1 MSGPPAPP
9 ALPDVDYL
17 YGDGPRRPGELHEP
31 LALGRELQDRLVRS
45 ARRAGLPVDLTAR
58 LLIEAALLVGDLEAL
73 GAPDAAQELDVVAA
87 RARVER
93 RMSAAEAD
101 YLRSLGLR
109 RWAPGPGATIP
120 VRLVGRLASIDV
132 AAALDGDATRAV
144 AWEAAALLQART
156 MLEWGL
162 AVILRTR

>member
-9 ALPDVDYL
+9 ALPDVAYL

-31 LALGRELQDRLVRS
+31 LPLGPEAQDRLLRS

-58 LLIEAALLVGDLEAL
+58 LLIEAALLVGDLKAL
-73 GAPDAAQELDVVAA
+73 GAGDAAKELDVAA
-87 RARVER
+87 AGARVER

-101 YLRSLGLR
+101 YLRRLGVC
-109 RWAPGPGATIP
+109 RWAPSPGAAIP
-120 VRLVGRLASIDV
+120 VRLIGRLASLDV
-132 AAALDGDATRAV
+132 ASSLDGDATRAV

-162 AVILRTR
+162 AVILRAR